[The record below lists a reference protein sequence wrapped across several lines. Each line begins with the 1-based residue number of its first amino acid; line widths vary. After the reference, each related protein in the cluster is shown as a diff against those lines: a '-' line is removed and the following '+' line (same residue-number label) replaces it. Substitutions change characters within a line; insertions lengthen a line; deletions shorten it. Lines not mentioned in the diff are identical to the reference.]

1 MEILIGTDLLAAL
14 GSEDA
19 TFAVEE
25 FANRHGESLVH
36 AAEILEDVVMN
47 WANDHRRF
55 PEPLTVDS
63 LLADASEGMTEARAW
78 DAEYREEF
86 SYELARE
93 MY

>member
-1 MEILIGTDLLAAL
+1 MEILIGTDILAAL
-14 GSEDA
+14 GAEDA
-19 TFAVEE
+19 AYAVEE
-25 FANRHGESLVH
+25 FAIRHGESLVH

-63 LLADASEGMTEARAW
+63 LLADASEGMAEAHAW
-78 DAEYREEF
+78 DEEF
-86 SYELARE
+86 ARE

>member
-1 MEILIGTDLLAAL
+1 MEILIGTDILAAL
-14 GSEDA
+14 GAEDA
-19 TFAVEE
+19 AFAVEE
-25 FANRHGESLVH
+25 IASRHGESLVH

-63 LLADASEGMTEARAW
+63 LIAETSESIVEAHAW
-78 DAEYREEF
+78 DEEF
-86 SYELARE
+86 ARE